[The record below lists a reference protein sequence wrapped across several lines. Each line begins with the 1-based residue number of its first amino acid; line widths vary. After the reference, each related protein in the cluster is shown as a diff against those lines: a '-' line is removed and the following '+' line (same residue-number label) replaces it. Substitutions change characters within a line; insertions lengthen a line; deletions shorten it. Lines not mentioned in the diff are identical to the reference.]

1 MFCGVVAIPNYDKL
15 IQSIKLRRMNYAMTP
30 KNFWAFMGVSA
41 LIFALAFGAVGC
53 GGSSG
58 GDVHI
63 DQQGGGTLS
72 LSGHYI
78 LIGTLNTES
87 ELAPYISEI
96 ITDRLT
102 VSQVEN
108 VSDPLSINFSDKDI
122 IFIADARNLSSDNST
137 INAFVY
143 NALSLSG
150 ATIAAVYPNADDVN
164 NLENMLGI
172 HFASPN
178 DEPVDKHYEFIAVGK
193 RYISSDADYLVYK
206 EGDIPYNF
214 VYVERSSKNESYFDA
229 SIESFDV
236 YNPNPTYSD
245 DAGVVDSD
253 DYLPNY
259 AKTDY
264 TETNNT
270 EEEKAE
276 RIIILEQEAK
286 AALARRVNNL
296 ISWSEGLNALADEV
310 AAEIIRTASAFAESI
325 AAETKQ
331 APDEILKL
339 VSGTHTPVEDNFDES
354 FLDYNDR
361 VVAGASNP
369 DWKRKVVGGDWET
382 FKDKCFFFFK
392 PHRDRVWKN
401 FRVSRYTSGKHMT
414 YSFHA
419 FQNNSDYYLVNS
431 SVNTQPEKLQI
442 RAAYGPYTTGGA
454 LKLPSLPLIGDRDY
468 ALILGCTRGLTL
480 QIWPG
485 NYKGVHNIKIIP
497 SLTVNKERSFSDT
510 DGWNIGGGVSFGGG
524 GMGGAGAGVFGHVD
538 TSFNWG
544 ISHQSTRQWTASDYE
559 LVPKAYYTKNGIPV
573 AKWDIDVLAPYY
585 TREKGWTDFP
595 TAARSSVTL
604 EAESIWQVSPDV
616 AYSFDLTTRIDWKN
630 AFMWALE
637 LDKVLRYDCTVQHL
651 GKEGKLIFKRPPHAA
666 LSNVTTHGTNE
677 GRMFTAQIYT
687 ENSWTAESDSYW
699 LELMETSGEASMGGN
714 FTYTVAPNYTGEPRR
729 GRITITT
736 GRDII
741 NLVFDQSP
749 YPAEAKP

>member
-1 MFCGVVAIPNYDKL
+1 
-15 IQSIKLRRMNYAMTP
+15 MTP
-30 KNFWAFMGVSA
+30 KNFWAFIGVSA
-41 LIFALAFGAVGC
+41 LVFALALGAVGC

-78 LIGTLNTES
+78 LIGSLNPES
-87 ELAPYISEI
+87 ELTPYISEI

-108 VSDPLSINFSDKDI
+108 VSDPLNINFSSRDI
-122 IFIADARNLSSDNST
+122 IFIADARNLSADNST

-229 SIESFDV
+229 NIESFDV

-245 DAGVVDSD
+245 DAGIVASD
-253 DYLPNY
+253 DYLPNNTE
-259 AKTDY
+259 TDY
-264 TETNNT
+264 TEEDEEAEREINR
-270 EEEKAE
+270 EQEEKE
-276 RIIILEQEAK
+276 
-286 AALARRVNNL
+286 ALARRVNGL
-296 ISWSEGLNALADEV
+296 ISWSEGLNALAGEV
-310 AAEIIRTASAFAESI
+310 AGEIIRTASAFAENV

-339 VSGTHTPVEDNFDES
+339 ISGTHTAISDDLDES
-354 FLDYNDR
+354 FFDYNDR

-369 DWKRKVVGGDWET
+369 DWKRKVVGGDWQNFRAE
-382 FKDKCFFFFK
+382 CGL
-392 PHRDRVWKN
+392 DRSGYDQQWKN
-401 FRVSRYTSGKHMT
+401 FRVSRHTSGKHMT
-414 YSFHA
+414 YSFHS
-419 FQNNSDYYLVNS
+419 FQNNSDYYLINS
-431 SVNTQPEKLQI
+431 SVNTQPQNLQV
-442 RAAYGPYTTGGA
+442 RSAYGPNTTGGE
-454 LKLPSLPLIGDRDY
+454 LLCPPSGLFLGYYY
-468 ALILGCTRGLTL
+468 ATVVGCTRGLQF

-485 NYKGVHNIKIIP
+485 NNKGVQNLKIIP
-497 SLTVNKERSFSDT
+497 SLTVNKQRSYSDT
-510 DGWNIGGGVSFGGG
+510 DSWNIGGGVSFGGG
-524 GMGGAGAGVFGHVD
+524 GMGGAGAGVFGNVD
-538 TSFNWG
+538 ASFNWG
-544 ISHQSTRQWTASDYE
+544 VSHVSAKQWTVSDYE
-559 LVPKAYYTKNGIPV
+559 IVPKAYYATSGVPV
-573 AKWDIDVLAPYY
+573 AQWNVNVEPPYY
-585 TREKGWTDFP
+585 KAREGWTDFS
-595 TAARSSVTL
+595 TAARESVTL
-604 EAESIWQVSPDV
+604 EAESIWQVPPDV
-616 AYSFDLTTRIDWKN
+616 AYTFDFTTRTDWKN
-630 AFMWALE
+630 MFMWAN
-637 LDKVLRYDCTVQHL
+637 DFIFFGAQRYDCTVEHI
-651 GKEGKLIFKRPPHAA
+651 GNEGKLTFARPPHAA
-666 LSNVTTHGTNE
+666 LSDVTTHGTNE
-677 GRMFTAQIYT
+677 GKMYTAKIYT
-687 ENSWTAESDSYW
+687 GDSWTAESDSYW

-714 FTYTVAPNYTGEPRR
+714 FTYTVAPNYTGEQRR

-736 GRDII
+736 GRDKI